1 MTLRFGTDGVRGSAN
16 AELTPE
22 MVLAL
27 GRAAASVL
35 GGPRFLVGRD
45 TRRSGPLLCSALAAG
60 LMSEG
65 VDVVDLGVI
74 PTPGVAARSA
84 DTGMPAAVVSAS
96 HNPFA
101 DNGVKLFGG
110 GGRKLADAEEE
121 SIERWLAELLAGPDR
136 EKCSA
141 PGPVA
146 LAPEVQGARAGGLR
160 PGRPA
165 AVVGSAVGS
174 AVVDS
179 EALEWYR
186 QRLVGSLQGR
196 RLSELAVALDC
207 ANGAAAAVAPEVFA
221 ASGARVVA
229 TVGTSP
235 EGTNINDRCGSTDP
249 SALVSAVLST
259 GADLGLAFD
268 GDADRVIAVDGC
280 GRVVDGD
287 RLLALFALDLRSRG
301 LLAGDTVVVTVMTN
315 LGFHRAMGAAGI
327 GVHTTDVGDRNV
339 LAALDANG
347 WSLGGEQSGHLVFKD
362 LATTGDGVLSGLL
375 LADLLVRAARPLAG
389 IAEDVM
395 VSFPQVLR
403 NVEAP
408 DRSRLVGAPGL
419 WAEVAAIEADLGGQ
433 GRVLVRP
440 SGTEPL
446 VRVMVEASTVGAAT
460 DAAERIEV
468 AVRRALS
475 LG

>member
-16 AELTPE
+16 VELTPE
-22 MVLAL
+22 MVLSL

-84 DTGMPAAVVSAS
+84 ETGMPAAVVSAS

-121 SIERWLAELLAGPDR
+121 TIERRLAELLASPDR
-136 EKCSA
+136 ETCSA
-141 PGPVA
+141 PGPDA
-146 LAPEVQGARAGGLR
+146 LAPEVHGGLR

-165 AVVGSAVGS
+165 AVVGSAGGS
-174 AVVDS
+174 AGVDS
-179 EALEWYR
+179 EARGWY
-186 QRLVGSLQGR
+186 QERLVGLLEGR
-196 RLSELAVALDC
+196 RLSDLAVALDC

-229 TVGTSP
+229 TVGTTP

-315 LGFHRAMGAAGI
+315 LGFHRAMGAAGV

-389 IAEDVM
+389 LAEDVM

-433 GRVLVRP
+433 GRVLLRP

-460 DAAERIEV
+460 DAAERIEA